1 MILLPTNR
9 KVFVFALVQYYHNST
24 ALYSAIRVDSDRF
37 PKKNPEN
44 LAILA
49 ELNKNI
55 IKDKEY
61 YEAILTKKAFETEYV
76 LLQVAESYLDGNMF
90 QDLTDIV
97 VKKVIQKPVKRR
109 FNPQPIL
116 KINLNLYQDL
126 ENILDEIQE
135 EIDLEESEAA

>member
-1 MILLPTNR
+1 
-9 KVFVFALVQYYHNST
+9 
-24 ALYSAIRVDSDRF
+24 LYSAIRVDSDRF